1 MGTFSET
8 LERSAV
14 VDATTAFHYDHARLL
29 FRQSQPQPNPWT
41 FYILP
46 FQLPVYLVIVV
57 CLLVTFALLL
67 AVRFCRCVGED
78 EKQEEGSAGGRS
90 GGGGG
95 GGGGGNERKGFDH
108 SLQTD
113 RWTESEGLE
122 ESTQQQQQQ
131 QQQAA
136 TRYAQD
142 SEGSDEVVETR
153 GWLGKPEGGSHDHQ
167 DFGPRSQSEEREER
181 TTAQRRNAV
190 SADERRP
197 AGQRD
202 RRQQNQSLDGIALMS
217 EEDRNVPGEDLRDRW
232 EENGEQLEDPQDTAA
247 YGRGKSVTEWL
258 LDNLETLLAGL
269 VNRREFSVIATVGWN
284 GSVAEVVGKLVS
296 LTCEKERENSEL
308 RTQNSELYYTR
319 IKNLGSCVFL
329 QSVPANL
336 HASRLH
342 IKQ

>member
-8 LERSAV
+8 PERSAV

-46 FQLPVYLVIVV
+46 VQPLVYLVIVV

-90 GGGGG
+90 GCGGGG
-95 GGGGGNERKGFDH
+95 GRGNERKRFDH

-113 RWTESEGLE
+113 ESEGLE

-136 TRYAQD
+136 TRYAQE

-153 GWLGKPEGGSHDHQ
+153 GWLGKPEGGSHDDQ
-167 DFGPRSQSEEREER
+167 DFGPRSQSKDRGER
-181 TTAQRRNAV
+181 TTTQGRNAV

-202 RRQQNQSLDGIALMS
+202 QR
-217 EEDRNVPGEDLRDRW
+217 
-232 EENGEQLEDPQDTAA
+232 
-247 YGRGKSVTEWL
+247 
-258 LDNLETLLAGL
+258 
-269 VNRREFSVIATVGWN
+269 
-284 GSVAEVVGKLVS
+284 
-296 LTCEKERENSEL
+296 
-308 RTQNSELYYTR
+308 
-319 IKNLGSCVFL
+319 
-329 QSVPANL
+329 
-336 HASRLH
+336 
-342 IKQ
+342 

>member
-46 FQLPVYLVIVV
+46 FQPPVYFVIVV

-78 EKQEEGSAGGRS
+78 EKQEEGSAGGS
-90 GGGGG
+90 SCCCCCGGAGGGGG
-95 GGGGGNERKGFDH
+95 GRGNERKGFDH

-142 SEGSDEVVETR
+142 SEGSDEVAETR
-153 GWLGKPEGGSHDHQ
+153 GWLGKPESGSHGDQ
-167 DFGPRSQSEEREER
+167 DFGLRSQGKDRGER
-181 TTAQRRNAV
+181 TTAHGRNVVA
-190 SADERRP
+190 ADKRRP

-202 RRQQNQSLDGIALMS
+202 QKLQGQRLDGIALTS
-217 EEDRNVPGEDLRDRW
+217 EEDRNVLWEDLGNRW
-232 EENGEQLEDPQDTAA
+232 KENGEQREDPQDTAA
-247 YGRGKSVTEWL
+247 GGRGKSVTEWL

-269 VNRREFSVIATVGWN
+269 VNRRECSVLATVGWN
-284 GSVAEVVGKLVS
+284 GSVAEVGKLVS
-296 LTCEKERENSEL
+296 LT
-308 RTQNSELYYTR
+308 
-319 IKNLGSCVFL
+319 
-329 QSVPANL
+329 
-336 HASRLH
+336 
-342 IKQ
+342 